1 MSGEFSSVFWYTL
14 RVAAAQEDCAVRLRI
29 WIPIVLASAA
39 ALFAC
44 EDDSTGPQHPAAPDS
59 SRFAVIQTTMGDIT
73 IELFPEEAP
82 ITVQNFR
89 RYAAEHF
96 YDGLIFHRVI
106 DNFIDQGGGFT
117 AAMVLRQ
124 PTHDPIPSEA
134 GNGLSND
141 KYTVGMVRTSVVN
154 SATSQFFI
162 NLKDNL
168 FLNHKDDTPQGF
180 GYAVFGKVVKGM
192 DVVDAIAV
200 VPTGTVNGYND
211 VPLTPVVMTR
221 VIVRPALFEVQW
233 PQ

>member
-1 MSGEFSSVFWYTL
+1 MRARVFIPVVIATL
-14 RVAAAQEDCAVRLRI
+14 
-29 WIPIVLASAA
+29 A

-44 EDDSTGPQHPAAPDS
+44 EDDSTTMRTSGAPDS

-73 IELFPEEAP
+73 IELFPEKAP
-82 ITVQNFR
+82 VSVQNFR

-106 DNFIDQGGGFT
+106 GNFIDQGGGFT
-117 AAMVLRQ
+117 ADMILRP
-124 PTHDPIPSEA
+124 PTHDPIPCEA

-141 KYTVGMVRTSVVN
+141 RYTVGMARTSVVN

-162 NLKDNL
+162 NLKDNT

-180 GYAVFGKVVKGM
+180 GYAVFARVVKGM
-192 DVVDAIAV
+192 NVVDAIAT
-200 VPTGTVNGYND
+200 VPTGQMNGYND
-211 VPLTPVVMTR
+211 VPLTPIVMTH
-221 VIVRPALFEVQW
+221 VIVQPPIFEVPW